1 MAINSFRE
9 LEVWKRSIELAKCI
23 YRLTDK
29 LPRSELYGLTSQIRR
44 SAVSIPSNIA
54 EGYNRRN
61 RKEFL
66 QFLGIAYGSAAEAE
80 TQLVLIKE
88 LYLADDEQINNS
100 FSLNTEI
107 QKMLYSLMKKLS
119 LETTN

>member
-1 MAINSFRE
+1 MVINSFRE
-9 LEVWKRSIELAKCI
+9 LIVWKKSIELAKSV
-23 YRLTDK
+23 YRLTQK
-29 LPRSELYGLTSQIRR
+29 LPKSELYGLTSQIRR
-44 SAVSIPSNIA
+44 AVISIPSNIA

-66 QFLGIAYGSAAEAE
+66 QFLEIAYGSAAETE

-88 LYLADDEQINNS
+88 LYIIDDDEINAS

-107 QKMLYSLMKKLS
+107 QKMLYSLMKKLTP
-119 LETTN
+119 LTNN